1 MKEELG
7 WIITEKEF
15 SRNKKKF
22 NDPLRMLYSDE
33 GFAFKA
39 KWECL
44 SLLAKEVEEGD
55 FIIMNN
61 NRLFQVDYIEHEF
74 TSSGAIKSVL
84 STPNLNPYD
93 DDVKDVKD
101 EDVEDGDTIF
111 SFIYE
116 DNGGVNGI
124 SLNNIVF
131 DEKFMVIRI
140 KKGTY

>member
-1 MKEELG
+1 MDYYRKR
-7 WIITEKEF
+7 IQQKQ
-15 SRNKKKF
+15 KK
-22 NDPLRMLYSDE
+22 P
-33 GFAFKA
+33 
-39 KWECL
+39 
-44 SLLAKEVEEGD
+44 
-55 FIIMNN
+55 
-61 NRLFQVDYIEHEF
+61 
-74 TSSGAIKSVL
+74 SGAIK
-84 STPNLNPYD
+84 YD
-93 DDVKDVKD
+93 DDVKD